1 MVGFVNTI
9 ATPVQG
15 AKRASCASASRRMVV
30 VYNKEMIRDKIA
42 AAVKEASEKSDKF
55 GKQSQEAAVAWDV
68 VEELSA
74 ELSHEKAND
83 PKADPLDVYC
93 EESPE
98 ADECRT
104 YED

>member
-1 MVGFVNTI
+1 
-9 ATPVQG
+9 
-15 AKRASCASASRRMVV
+15 
-30 VYNKEMIRDKIA
+30 
-42 AAVKEASEKSDKF
+42 VKEASEKADKF
-55 GKQSQEAAVAWDV
+55 GKQSKEAAVAWDV

-74 ELSHEKAND
+74 ELSHEKANES
-83 PKADPLDVYC
+83 KADPLEEYC